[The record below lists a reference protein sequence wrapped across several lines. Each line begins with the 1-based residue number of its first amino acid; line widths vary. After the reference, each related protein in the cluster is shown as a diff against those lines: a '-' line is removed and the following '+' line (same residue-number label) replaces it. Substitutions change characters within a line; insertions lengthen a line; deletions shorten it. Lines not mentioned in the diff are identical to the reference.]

1 MRQTGSFCPFTCV
14 PSSLSPVL
22 MPFITRATQR
32 KEEGGGMEGEGGGE
46 VMTAACVFT
55 LCNAERVN
63 CFSVL

>member
-1 MRQTGSFCPFTCV
+1 
-14 PSSLSPVL
+14 
-22 MPFITRATQR
+22 MPFITRATQS
-32 KEEGGGMEGEGGGE
+32 KEEEEGGMEGEGGGE